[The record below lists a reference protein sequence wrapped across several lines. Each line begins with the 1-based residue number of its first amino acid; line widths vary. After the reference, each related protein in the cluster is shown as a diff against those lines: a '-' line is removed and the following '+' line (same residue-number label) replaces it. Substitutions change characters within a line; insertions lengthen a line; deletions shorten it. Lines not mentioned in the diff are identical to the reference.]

1 MMRKAVHGWKDRTRG
16 FTLIEI
22 MRRPED
28 DELPETASEESPQTS
43 D

>member
-1 MMRKAVHGWKDRTRG
+1 MMHKTVRVWKDRSRG

-22 MRRPED
+22 LRRPED
-28 DELPETASEESPQTS
+28 DELPETASEEGPQTS